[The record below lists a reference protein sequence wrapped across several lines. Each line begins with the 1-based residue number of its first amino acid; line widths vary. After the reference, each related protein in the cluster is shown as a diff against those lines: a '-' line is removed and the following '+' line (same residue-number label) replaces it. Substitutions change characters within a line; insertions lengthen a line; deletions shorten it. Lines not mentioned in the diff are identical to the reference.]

1 MITVEG
7 RRQKAAGRRGLAFSC
22 RLPSTFYLVVGL
34 VVSLFAGGCAPK
46 ALVIPVGA
54 GTPFPEF
61 RPAYEQATAS
71 CRGVTTITASMG
83 MSGRAGTT
91 KLRGRIDAG
100 FAAPDRAR
108 LEGLHPVFG
117 KPVFVLVAEGGVGT
131 LVLTREDRVLRDAPP
146 DQIVEA
152 LAGVPLG
159 ADALRTAISGCGF
172 GGSPGEGRAFSNG
185 WIAASTG
192 DGDIYL
198 RRGSAG
204 WEVAAATRGPVTIAY
219 ADYASGR
226 PATIRIRAQSADR
239 TTADLTLRLSDVD
252 INTTLDPKVFQVE
265 LPTRPVPLTLEE
277 LRRAGPLGGS

>member
-1 MITVEG
+1 MVTV
-7 RRQKAAGRRGLAFSC
+7 A
-22 RLPSTFYLVVGL
+22 ST
-34 VVSLFAGGCAPK
+34 GCAPK
-46 ALVIPVGA
+46 TLVLPAGA
-54 GTPFPEF
+54 GTPFPAF
-61 RPAYEQATAS
+61 RAAYDEATAS
-71 CRGVTTITASMG
+71 CRGVKTISASMG

-100 FAAPDRAR
+100 FAAPDSAR

-117 KPVFVLVAEGGVGT
+117 KPVFVLVAEGGRGT

-146 DQIVEA
+146 DRIVEA

-172 GGSPGEGRAFSNG
+172 GGAPGEGREYSNG

-192 DGDIYL
+192 DGDMFL

-239 TTADLTLRLSDVD
+239 TNADLTLRLSDVD
-252 INTTLDPKVFQVE
+252 VNTTLDPKVFQLD
-265 LPTRPVPLTLEE
+265 LPDRPVPLTLDE

>member
-1 MITVEG
+1 M
-7 RRQKAAGRRGLAFSC
+7 RRGRSSRAF
-22 RLPSTFYLVVGL
+22 LLVAAAL
-34 VVSLFAGGCAPK
+34 TAGGCAPK
-46 ALVIPVGA
+46 ALVIPAGA

-61 RPAYEQATAS
+61 ASAYQQATNRCHA
-71 CRGVTTITASMG
+71 VNTISASMG
-83 MSGRAGTT
+83 MSGRAGAT

-117 KPVFVLVAEGGVGT
+117 KPVFVLVAEGGRGT

-152 LAGVPLG
+152 LAGVALG
-159 ADALRTAISGCGF
+159 PDALRTAISGCGF
-172 GGSPGEGRAFSNG
+172 GVSPGEGREYSNG

-198 RRGSAG
+198 RRGAGG

-226 PATIRIRAQSADR
+226 PATIRIRAQSGDR
-239 TTADLTLRLSDVD
+239 TSADLTLRLSDVD
-252 INTTLDPKVFQVE
+252 INTTLDPKVFQVQ
-265 LPTRPVPLTLEE
+265 LPDRPVPLTLDE